1 MCRQEA
7 RCTLNGMHEEIDL
20 YLQHLTVIRGLAEKT
35 VAAYGS
41 DLLFFSE
48 FLSDLGGGL
57 DQIDE
62 HTLFLYMVHLRRK
75 GLKNTSLA
83 RNLSSLRGFFEFLV
97 QERLLPSS
105 PAALLDSPKMVRKLP
120 EVLSRDEVTALL
132 ASPSKNDRLGFRDR
146 TMLELLYACGLR
158 VSELVALAVPDFDP
172 QAGLL
177 RVLGKGSKERYVPLH
192 DSAVSFLMAYLTQ
205 WRALSGPKV
214 DTVFLNRSGLGLSRQ
229 GVWKLLRRYAQQAGI
244 GRPVSPH
251 TLRHSFA
258 THLLEGGADLRTVQI
273 LLGHSDIMATEIY
286 THVQSA
292 RMAALHRKY
301 HPRA

>member
-1 MCRQEA
+1 
-7 RCTLNGMHEEIDL
+7 MHEEIDA

-35 VAAYGS
+35 VEAYGS
-41 DLLFFSE
+41 DLLFFRE
-48 FLSDLGGGL
+48 FLSEVGG
-57 DQIDE
+57 DPRRIDE
-62 HTLFLYMVHLRRK
+62 HALFLYMVHLRRK

-97 QERLLPSS
+97 QERFLPSS
-105 PAALLDSPKMVRKLP
+105 PAALLDSPKLVRKLP

-132 ASPSKNDRLGFRDR
+132 ARPVMTDRLGVRDR

-158 VSELVALAVPDFDP
+158 VSELAALAVPDFDP

-177 RVLGKGSKERYVPLH
+177 RVVGKGSKERYVPLH
-192 DSAVSFLMAYLTQ
+192 DSAVGLFLSYLRQ
-205 WRALSGPKV
+205 WRPLFGPKV
-214 DTVFLNRSGLGLSRQ
+214 DMAFLNRSGLGLSRQ
-229 GVWKLLRRYAQQAGI
+229 GIWKLLRRYALEAGI
-244 GRPVSPH
+244 NRPVSPH

-292 RMAALHRKY
+292 RMAALHRKF
-301 HPRA
+301 HPRS

>member
-1 MCRQEA
+1 
-7 RCTLNGMHEEIDL
+7 MHEEIDA

-35 VAAYGS
+35 VEAYGS
-41 DLLFFSE
+41 DLLFFREFFSE
-48 FLSDLGGGL
+48 LGGRL
-57 DQIDE
+57 DRIDE
-62 HTLFLYMVHLRRK
+62 HTLFLYMVQLRRK

-97 QERLLPSS
+97 QEHHLPSS
-105 PAALLDSPKMVRKLP
+105 PAALLDSPKLVRKLP

-132 ASPSKNDRLGFRDR
+132 ARPVMTDRLGVRDR
-146 TMLELLYACGLR
+146 VMLELLYACGLR
-158 VSELVALAVPDFDP
+158 VSELVSLAVPDFDP

-192 DSAVSFLMAYLTQ
+192 DSAVGLLMSYLRQ
-205 WRALSGPKV
+205 WRALFGPKV
-214 DTVFLNRSGLGLSRQ
+214 GTIFLNRSGLGLTRQ
-229 GVWKLLRRYAQQAGI
+229 GVWKLLRRYALEAGI
-244 GRPVSPH
+244 NRPVSPH

-292 RMAALHRKY
+292 RMAALHRKF
-301 HPRA
+301 HPRS

>member
-1 MCRQEA
+1 
-7 RCTLNGMHEEIDL
+7 MHEEIDL

-205 WRALSGPKV
+205 WRALFGPKV

>member
-1 MCRQEA
+1 
-7 RCTLNGMHEEIDL
+7 MHEEIDL

>member
-1 MCRQEA
+1 
-7 RCTLNGMHEEIDL
+7 MHEEIDA

-35 VAAYGS
+35 VEAYGS
-41 DLLFFSE
+41 DLLFFRE
-48 FLSDLGGGL
+48 FLSELGGSL
-57 DQIDE
+57 DRIDE
-62 HTLFLYMVHLRRK
+62 HTLFLYMVQLRRK

-97 QERLLPSS
+97 QEHHLPSS
-105 PAALLDSPKMVRKLP
+105 PAALLDSPKLVRKLP
-120 EVLSRDEVTALL
+120 EVLSRSEVTALL
-132 ASPSKNDRLGFRDR
+132 GRPDMTDRLGLRDR
-146 TMLELLYACGLR
+146 VMLELLYACGLR
-158 VSELVALAVPDFDP
+158 VSELVSLAVPDFDH

-192 DSAVSFLMAYLTQ
+192 DSAVSLLMSYLRQ
-205 WRALSGPKV
+205 WRALFGPKV
-214 DTVFLNRSGLGLSRQ
+214 ETVFLNRSGLGLSRQ
-229 GVWKLLRRYAQQAGI
+229 GVWKLLRRYALEAGI
-244 GRPVSPH
+244 NRPVSPH

-292 RMAALHRKY
+292 RMAALHRKF
-301 HPRA
+301 HPRS